1 MHWRIKFGINIF
13 FALESKLRKKF
24 DGAANLVRTNKGRT
38 KKKREEDI
46 KVFKKKKEDKDK
58 LAPKKDKDIV
68 RKDFV
73 DQTKK
78 SQSLTP
84 NNILFIENLSSQISE
99 PMLKNLFAQYLG
111 FREVRILSGKGIA
124 FIEYDNEIN
133 AGPALV
139 GKDISY
145 IGLNGLQL
153 TPDCVLQISFAKK

>member
-1 MHWRIKFGINIF
+1 VHKDKVKRDIEK
-13 FALESKLRKKF
+13 
-24 DGAANLVRTNKGRT
+24 

-73 DQTKK
+73 EQTKK

-133 AGPALV
+133 AGTALV

>member
-1 MHWRIKFGINIF
+1 MWQFLQQCAAGLLNGRLVLLLAEYFLGPCFK
-13 FALESKLRKKF
+13 AL
-24 DGAANLVRTNKGRT
+24 
-38 KKKREEDI
+38 DI
-46 KVFKKKKEDKDK
+46 C
-58 LAPKKDKDIV
+58 II
-68 RKDFV
+68 
-73 DQTKK
+73 
-78 SQSLTP
+78 

-133 AGPALV
+133 AGTALV

>member
-1 MHWRIKFGINIF
+1 MHKDKVKRDIEK
-13 FALESKLRKKF
+13 
-24 DGAANLVRTNKGRT
+24 

-73 DQTKK
+73 EQTKK

-133 AGPALV
+133 AGTALV

>member
-1 MHWRIKFGINIF
+1 MHKDKVKRDIEK
-13 FALESKLRKKF
+13 
-24 DGAANLVRTNKGRT
+24 

-133 AGPALV
+133 AGTALV